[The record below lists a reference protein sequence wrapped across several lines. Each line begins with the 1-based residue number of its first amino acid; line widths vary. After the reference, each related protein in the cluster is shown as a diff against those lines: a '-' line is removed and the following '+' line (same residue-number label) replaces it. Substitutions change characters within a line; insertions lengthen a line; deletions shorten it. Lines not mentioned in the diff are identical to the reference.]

1 MLHIASS
8 EEKIDP
14 IRKTEVPHTAVQVT
28 SEVNH
33 GRHQRPSLIEFLTGD
48 LASNKSQS
56 SAPPSQADS
65 QGQNPQEQQRG
76 ILFLD
81 YYVSNV
87 TIDWF
92 CIDCIYVYV
101 CYLFVTESLSS
112 ASVASTINQGHA
124 STSDCGQENG
134 ANGSS
139 TPCNVPTG
147 MSDSKSE

>member
-1 MLHIASS
+1 M
-8 EEKIDP
+8 P
-14 IRKTEVPHTAVQVT
+14 QTAVQVT

-65 QGQNPQEQQRG
+65 HGRNAQEQQRG
-76 ILFLD
+76 ILFLV
-81 YYVSNV
+81 YCVCNV
-87 TIDWF
+87 TMDGWM
-92 CIDCIYVYV
+92 DTGSLL
-101 CYLFVTESLSS
+101 CYLFVIESLSS